1 MISNY
6 TVEGMSC
13 DHCVRAVTEEVSA
26 LRGVSKAEVDLAGKS
41 LTVTSDEPV
50 DFAAIK
56 EAVAEAGDYTVSAA

>member
-26 LRGVSKAEVDLAGKS
+26 LPGVSKAEVALAGKS

-56 EAVAEAGDYTVSAA
+56 EAVAEAGDYSVSAA